1 MSPKLK
7 LEPLPEIDLRH
18 LRRLTDDTGI
28 FQHAVY
34 ATPDPNHGYCID
46 DNARAMIAGL
56 LHAQLRGHDEQTI
69 PLHTYLGFIAYA
81 YNAQTQ
87 KFRNFMDYSRRWLEN
102 EGSHDSQG
110 RAIWSLGLTAAHGP
124 TVPIRQLARD
134 LYQRA
139 LDKIDSID
147 GIEYDRSWA
156 FALLGIDAFLDA
168 HPDHAPSRESFERFG
183 HQLYDLLQQNR
194 RDDWPWWEELVTYDN
209 AKLPHGLLV
218 AGSRLGHPDMTR
230 AGFETLRWILD
241 QQRSQDDKDRP
252 YLSII
257 GNDGWLRR
265 GHTRA
270 RYDQQPLEAYALV
283 DACLYAARLAD
294 TPDQRRDWES
304 EARLCFDWFLG
315 RNDEARPLFDPD
327 TGGSRDGLQP
337 DGVNKNQGAESS
349 LAYLLSVLE
358 MHRYRAGL

>member
-1 MSPKLK
+1 MSPP

-18 LRRLTDDTGI
+18 LRRLTDDTGL
-28 FQHAVY
+28 FQHALY

-46 DNARAMIAGL
+46 DNARALIAGL
-56 LHAQLRGHDEQTI
+56 LYAQLRGHDETVI

-81 YNAQTQ
+81 YNLETQ
-87 KFRNFMDYSRRWLEN
+87 KFRNFMDYSRRWLED

-124 TVPIRQLARD
+124 TLPIRQLASD

-139 LDKIDSID
+139 LDKIDSLD

-156 FALLGIDAFLDA
+156 FALLGIDAYLDTY
-168 HPDHAPSRESFERFG
+168 PDHGPSREAFGRFG
-183 HQLYDLLQQNR
+183 NQLFDLLQ
-194 RDDWPWWEELVTYDN
+194 DHATDEWPWWEELVTYDN

-218 AGSRLGHPDMTR
+218 AGGRLDRPDMTR
-230 AGFETLRWILD
+230 AGFRTLSWVLD
-241 QQRSQDDKDRP
+241 QQRATDDRGQTH
-252 YLSII
+252 LSIV

-270 RYDQQPLEAYALV
+270 RFDQQPLEAYALV
-283 DACLYAARLAD
+283 DACLFAARVSEDAV
-294 TPDQRRDWES
+294 TRQHWES
-304 EARLCFDWFLG
+304 EARFCFDWFNG
-315 RNDEARPLFDPD
+315 RNDVGHSLFDPD

-358 MHRYRAGL
+358 MHRYRAGR